1 MTEIR
6 SQRLLCGAQLLT
18 ERMPGVR
25 SAAMTWMLPLGTA
38 RDPEHQIGMSAMLEE
53 LLLRGTQNET
63 SRELADAFD
72 TLGASRGTSTGIRHN
87 SVTAQLL
94 GTRLDA
100 TLPMLVDM
108 VRSPRLG
115 GDDFDAS
122 LEASR
127 ALCLQSLSSIDDE
140 PRDKAMREL
149 LNVHFGSPINRHTLG
164 TREGITAVDA
174 ASVAAHYAAN
184 ARPEG
189 SIIAVAGDVDA
200 DALFERLNA
209 MLDDWQ
215 GAPNDIAP
223 EQPGLRGV
231 HHIEQKSNQVHIA
244 LSYDAPRETDDPD
257 CWYERLGTAVL
268 SGGMSGRL
276 FTEVREKRG
285 LCYSVYASYG
295 SGKHHGRV
303 TAYAGTTPERAQET
317 LDVLVSELQRV
328 RTSAG
333 AVDASEFERARTGL
347 KSKLVL
353 SGESSRARASAL
365 AADYDR
371 LGRCRSLDELAQKV
385 DSITLDK
392 LNGYLQA
399 TPLDLSKTSVVT
411 IGPAPL
417 QYNAG

>member
-1 MTEIR
+1 M
-6 SQRLLCGAQLLT
+6 
-18 ERMPGVR
+18 
-25 SAAMTWMLPLGTA
+25 
-38 RDPEHQIGMSAMLEE
+38 
-53 LLLRGTQNET
+53 
-63 SRELADAFD
+63 
-72 TLGASRGTSTGIRHN
+72 
-87 SVTAQLL
+87 
-94 GTRLDA
+94 
-100 TLPMLVDM
+100 
-108 VRSPRLG
+108 
-115 GDDFDAS
+115 
-122 LEASR
+122 
-127 ALCLQSLSSIDDE
+127 LCLQSLASIEDE

-149 LNVHFGSPINRHTLG
+149 LAVHFGSPINRHTLG
-164 TREGITAVDA
+164 TKQGIMAVDA
-174 ASVAAHYAAN
+174 ASVAAHYNAN

-189 SIIAVAGDVDA
+189 SVLSIAGDIDA

-209 MLDDWQ
+209 MLEDWQ
-215 GAPNDIAP
+215 GQPADIAP
-223 EQPGLRGV
+223 EQQGIRGV
-231 HHIEQKSNQVHIA
+231 HHLEQTSNQVHIA
-244 LSYDAPRETDDPD
+244 LSYDAPRETDDPN

-317 LDVLVSELQRV
+317 LDVLIGELERI
-328 RTSAG
+328 RTGAG
-333 AVDASEFERARTGL
+333 AVNASEFERARTGL

-371 LGRCRSLDELAQKV
+371 LGRCRSLDELAAKV
-385 DSITLDK
+385 DSVTLDQ
-392 LNGYLQA
+392 LNGYLQS

-417 QYNAG
+417 TVNG

>member
-1 MTEIR
+1 MSDIR
-6 SQRLLCGAQLLT
+6 TQRLSCGTQLLT

-25 SAAMTWMLPLGTA
+25 SAAFCWMLPLGTA
-38 RDPEHQIGMSAMLEE
+38 RDPENQVGMSAMLEE
-53 LLLRGTQNET
+53 LLLRGTQT
-63 SRELADAFD
+63 LSSREIADAFD
-72 TLGASRGTSTGIRHN
+72 TLGVSRGTSTGIRHN
-87 SVTAQLL
+87 SITAQLL
-94 GTRLDA
+94 GARLDA

-115 GDDFDAS
+115 GDDFTES
-122 LEASR
+122 LEATR
-127 ALCLQSLSSIDDE
+127 ALCLQSLASIDDE
-140 PRDKAMREL
+140 PRDKALREL
-149 LNVHFGSPINRHTLG
+149 LAVHFGSPINRHSLG
-164 TREGITAVDA
+164 TRDGILAVTPQ
-174 ASVAAHYAAN
+174 SVASHYAAN

-209 MLDDWQ
+209 LLEDWQ
-215 GAPNDIAP
+215 GNPAEITP
-223 EQPGLRGV
+223 EQTGIRGT
-231 HHIEQKSNQVHIA
+231 HHLEQASNQVHIA
-244 LSYDAPRETDDPD
+244 LSYDAPREIDDPSA
-257 CWYERLGTAVL
+257 WYERLGTAVL

-285 LCYSVYASYG
+285 LCYSVYASYA
-295 SGKHHGRV
+295 SGKQHGRV

-317 LDVLVSELQRV
+317 LDVLVGELQRI

-333 AVDASEFERARTGL
+333 AIDASEFERARTGL

-365 AADYDR
+365 ASDYDR
-371 LGRCRSLDELAQKV
+371 LGRCRSLDELARKV
-385 DSITLDK
+385 DSITLDQ
-392 LNGYLQA
+392 LNSYLQS

-417 QYNAG
+417 KFSA

>member
-1 MTEIR
+1 MSEIR
-6 SQRLLCGAQLLT
+6 SQRLPNGAQLLT

-25 SAAMTWMLPLGTA
+25 SAAMCWMLPLGTA
-38 RDPEHQIGMSAMLEE
+38 RDPQHQIGLSALLEE
-53 LLLRGTQNET
+53 LMLRGTQNAT
-63 SRELADAFD
+63 SREIADAFD
-72 TLGASRGTSTGIRHN
+72 TLGASRGTATGIRH
-87 SVTAQLL
+87 STITAQLL
-94 GTRLDA
+94 GARMDA

-115 GDDFDAS
+115 GEDFAES

-127 ALCLQSLSSIDDE
+127 ALALQSLASIDDE

-149 LNVHFGSPINRHTLG
+149 LSIHFGSPINRHALG
-164 TREGITAVDA
+164 TKEGISAVDA
-174 ASVAAHYAAN
+174 PSIASHYAAN

-200 DALFERLNA
+200 DTMYERLSA
-209 MLDDWQ
+209 MLDDWSGQ
-215 GAPNDIAP
+215 PEPIAKD
-223 EQPGLRGV
+223 QPGVRGV
-231 HHIEQKSNQVHIA
+231 RHLEQKSNQVHIA
-244 LSYDAPRETDDPD
+244 LSYDAPRETDDPN

-285 LCYSVYASYG
+285 LCYSVYASYS
-295 SGKHHGRV
+295 SGKQHGRV

-317 LDVLVSELQRV
+317 LDVLIGELKRI

-333 AVDASEFERARTGL
+333 AIDASEFERARTGL

-365 AADYDR
+365 AGDYDR
-371 LGRCRSLDELAQKV
+371 LGRCRSLDEMAAKV
-385 DSITLDK
+385 DSITLDQ
-392 LNGYLQA
+392 LNGYLQS
-399 TPLDLSKTSVVT
+399 TQLDLSKTSIVT

-417 QYNAG
+417 TVSG

>member
-1 MTEIR
+1 
-6 SQRLLCGAQLLT
+6 
-18 ERMPGVR
+18 
-25 SAAMTWMLPLGTA
+25 
-38 RDPEHQIGMSAMLEE
+38 
-53 LLLRGTQNET
+53 
-63 SRELADAFD
+63 
-72 TLGASRGTSTGIRHN
+72 
-87 SVTAQLL
+87 
-94 GTRLDA
+94 
-100 TLPMLVDM
+100 MLVEM

-149 LNVHFGSPINRHTLG
+149 LSVHFGSPINRHTLG
-164 TREGITAVDA
+164 TREGIEAVDG
-174 ASVAAHYAAN
+174 ASVASHYAAN

-215 GAPNDIAP
+215 GAPSDIAS
-223 EQPGLRGV
+223 EQPGVRGV

-328 RTSAG
+328 RTG
-333 AVDASEFERARTGL
+333 RIGRRQRVRTRPHRPEEQACPQRR
-347 KSKLVL
+347 VVP
-353 SGESSRARASAL
+353 RRASAL

-417 QYNAG
+417 KFNG

>member
-1 MTEIR
+1 MSEIR
-6 SQRLLCGAQLLT
+6 SQRLPNGAQLLT

-25 SAAMTWMLPLGTA
+25 SAAMCWMLPLGTA
-38 RDPEHQIGMSAMLEE
+38 RDPEHQIGLSSLLEE
-53 LLLRGTQNET
+53 LLLRGTQSAT
-63 SRELADAFD
+63 SREIADAFD
-72 TLGASRGTSTGIRHN
+72 TLGASRGTSTGIRH
-87 SVTAQLL
+87 SIVSAQLL
-94 GTRLDA
+94 GARLDA
-100 TLPMLVDM
+100 TLPMLVDT

-115 GDDFDAS
+115 GEDFAES

-127 ALCLQSLSSIDDE
+127 ALALQSLSSIDDE

-149 LNVHFGSPINRHTLG
+149 LSIHFGSPINRHALG
-164 TREGITAVDA
+164 TKEGINAVDA
-174 ASVAAHYAAN
+174 ESVASHYAAN

-200 DALFERLNA
+200 DALYERLGA
-209 MLDDWQ
+209 MLDDWAGQ
-215 GAPNDIAP
+215 PEPIA
-223 EQPGLRGV
+223 EDKPGERGV
-231 HHIEQKSNQVHIA
+231 RHLEQQSNQVHIA
-244 LSYDAPRETDDPD
+244 LSYDAPRETDDPN

-285 LCYSVYASYG
+285 LCYSVYASYS
-295 SGKHHGRV
+295 SGKQHGRV

-317 LDVLVSELQRV
+317 LDVLIGELKRI

-333 AVDASEFERARTGL
+333 AIDASEFERARTGL

-365 AADYDR
+365 ASDFDR
-371 LGRCRSLDELAQKV
+371 LGRCRSLDEMAAKV
-385 DSITLDK
+385 DSITLDQ
-392 LNGYLQA
+392 LNGYLQS
-399 TPLDLSKTSVVT
+399 TELDLSKTSVVT

-417 QYNAG
+417 MVSA

>member
-1 MTEIR
+1 MSDIR
-6 SQRLLCGAQLLT
+6 TQRLTNGAQLLT

-25 SAAMTWMLPLGTA
+25 SAALCWMLPLGTA
-38 RDPEHQIGMSAMLEE
+38 RDPENQIGLSAMLEE
-53 LLLRGTQNET
+53 LLLRGTQNAT
-63 SRELADAFD
+63 SREIADAFD
-72 TLGASRGTSTGIRHN
+72 TLGASRGTSTGIRH
-87 SVTAQLL
+87 STITAQLL
-94 GTRLDA
+94 GARMDA

-115 GDDFDAS
+115 GDDFGES
-122 LEASR
+122 LEACR
-127 ALCLQSLSSIDDE
+127 ALCLQSLASIDDE

-149 LNVHFGSPINRHTLG
+149 LAVHFGSPINRHALG
-164 TREGITAVDA
+164 TKEGIASVDA
-174 ASVAAHYAAN
+174 ASVASHYAAN

-189 SIIAVAGDVDA
+189 SIISVAGDIDA
-200 DALFERLNA
+200 DAIYERLNA
-209 MLDDWQ
+209 MFEDWQ
-215 GAPNDIAP
+215 GEPHSIPP
-223 EQPGLRGV
+223 EHAGVRGL
-231 HHIEQKSNQVHIA
+231 HHLEQQSNQVHIA
-244 LSYDAPRETDDPD
+244 LSYDAPRESDDPN

-285 LCYSVYASYG
+285 LCYSVYASYS
-295 SGKHHGRV
+295 SGKQHGRV

-317 LDVLVSELQRV
+317 LDVLIGELQRI
-328 RTSAG
+328 RTGAG

-353 SGESSRARASAL
+353 SGESSRARAASL
-365 AADYDR
+365 ASDYDR
-371 LGRCRSLDELAQKV
+371 LGRCRSLDEMASKV
-385 DSITLDK
+385 DSVTLDQ

-417 QYNAG
+417 NLNG